1 LSSTETKTVT
11 RTERGA
17 SVAWITLFGALIG
30 VGALIPIF
38 PYVGGGGYVPLTVLL
53 ACTAPMLL
61 GPVGGFSASVIGGF
75 IGMFIAPGGFP
86 LGIVDVVL
94 NSVLPATAVLLFMH
108 NHRLWLWNLLMIVV
122 VALMNL
128 FFPYYIPGAAAG
140 FETPP
145 QPLFWLLSAYYWL
158 PPLIVA
164 ITPLGRRL
172 VPEWLRGE
180 VRSRKYAALIIS
192 LVAGLLAWWIP
203 WSHVYWYVFKFPA
216 ALGVATFVGY
226 TWWVPVVA
234 LVTAVISMAL
244 LEALSRT
251 GMRKIHGALW

>member
-1 LSSTETKTVT
+1 MSGSEVKKVSTE
-11 RTERGA
+11 ERGA

-30 VGALIPIF
+30 VSALIPIF
-38 PYVGGGGYVPLTVLL
+38 PYVGGGGYIPLTVLL

-61 GPVGGFSASVIGGF
+61 GPAGGVTAAVIGGF

-86 LGIVDVVL
+86 LGVADVVL
-94 NSVLPATAVLLFMH
+94 NSVLPATVVTLFINNDRYWVWNIVL
-108 NHRLWLWNLLMIVV
+108 IVTA
-122 VALMNL
+122 ALMNL

-172 VPEWLRGE
+172 IPQWLRGE

-192 LVAGLLAWWIP
+192 LTAGLLAWWIP
-203 WSHVYWYVFKFPA
+203 WSHIYWYVFKFPA
-216 ALGVATFVGY
+216 ALGVATFIGY

-234 LVTAVISMAL
+234 LITAVISMAL
-244 LEALSRT
+244 VEALGRT
-251 GMRKIHGALW
+251 GMRRIQRALW

>member
-1 LSSTETKTVT
+1 VAARTTE
-11 RTERGA
+11 
-17 SVAWITLFGALIG
+17 
-30 VGALIPIF
+30 PI
-38 PYVGGGGYVPLTVLL
+38 L
-53 ACTAPMLL
+53 LL
-61 GPVGGFSASVIGGF
+61 GPTGGISAAVIGGF

-86 LGIVDVVL
+86 LGLMDVVL
-94 NSVLPATAVLLFMH
+94 NSVLPATVVMLFI
-108 NHRLWLWNLLMIVV
+108 NNDRLWVWNLLGIVV

-128 FFPYYIPGAAAG
+128 FFPYYVPGAAAG

-164 ITPLGRRL
+164 VTPVGRRL
-172 VPEWLRGE
+172 VPAWLRGE

-192 LVAGLLAWWIP
+192 LVAGLLAWWVP
-203 WSHVYWYVFKFPA
+203 WSHIYWYVFKFPA
-216 ALGVATFVGY
+216 ALGVATFIGY

-234 LVTAVISMAL
+234 LITAVIAMAL

-251 GMRKIHGALW
+251 GMRKIQRALW

>member
-1 LSSTETKTVT
+1 LGSSEIKEVS
-11 RTERGA
+11 RKERGA

-30 VGALIPIF
+30 VAALIPIF
-38 PYVGGGGYVPLTVLL
+38 PYVGGGGYIPLTVLL
-53 ACTAPMLL
+53 ACIAPMLL
-61 GPVGGFSASVIGGF
+61 GPTGGISAAVIGGF

-86 LGIVDVVL
+86 LGLMDVVL
-94 NSVLPATAVLLFMH
+94 NSVLPATVVMLFI
-108 NHRLWLWNLLMIVV
+108 NNDRLWVWNLLGIVV

-128 FFPYYIPGAAAG
+128 FFPYYVPGAAAG

-164 ITPLGRRL
+164 VTPVGRRL
-172 VPEWLRGE
+172 VPAWLRGE

-192 LVAGLLAWWIP
+192 LVAGLLAWWVP
-203 WSHVYWYVFKFPA
+203 WSHIYWYVFKFPA
-216 ALGVATFVGY
+216 ALGVATFIGY
-226 TWWVPVVA
+226 TWWVPAVA
-234 LVTAVISMAL
+234 LITAVIAMAL

-251 GMRKIHGALW
+251 GMRKIQRALW